1 MDTITVDYYN
11 KRQSLRRKSMKI
23 RKKCYCILFLIFLLF
38 SLCSCSNTDK
48 DNGINNNDG
57 EANITPD
64 TDVNDKVDITNNNP
78 PTETL
83 PEDDNKVP
91 IGTKDNP
98 LPFNAT
104 ILFDGTDTNGTG
116 GTMYDTY
123 KAELTL
129 LDVTRGSDAL
139 AIALNANQFNTEP
152 AEGKEYLLAKFKI
165 RALSSE
171 NDAKIDINNSSFTLV
186 SEDGNAYDSFTT
198 ISGIKPTLR
207 EMYAGGSQ
215 EGYACFEV
223 NKDDRNPSIVFLE
236 RNNNGIWFSTNPDAK
251 LEEGS
256 TVYVPAESIPSPDAT
271 NAALGSRLN
280 PYPVGDTATFDGT
293 DTLFD
298 TYKAK
303 IKLKKIIRGDSAMDI
318 IANANNLNA
327 LPAADQEYLL
337 AKFEIDAL
345 ESLDDAK
352 IEISAANFELVSE
365 DGIKYDTF
373 VTISGL
379 EPRLTT
385 MYPGNKQVGYAYFIV
400 NKKDKNPKI
409 VFLERDFNGLWF
421 ATSK

>member
-57 EANITPD
+57 KTNIIPE
-64 TDVNDKVDITNNNP
+64 TDINNNVDTTDNTSP
-78 PTETL
+78 AETL
-83 PEDDNKVP
+83 PEDDNKVL

-98 LPFNAT
+98 LPFNTT
-104 ILFDGTDTNGTG
+104 ILFNGSE
-116 GTMYDTY
+116 TMYDTY
-123 KAELTL
+123 RAELTL

-152 AEGKEYLLAKFKI
+152 AEGKEYLLARFKI

-198 ISGIKPTLR
+198 ISGIQPTLR

-223 NKDDRNPSIVFLE
+223 NKDDKYPSIVFLE
-236 RNNNGIWFSTNPDAK
+236 RNNNGIWFSTDPDAK

-256 TVYVPAESIPSPDAT
+256 IVYVPAESIPTPDAT

-280 PYPVGDTATFDGT
+280 PYSIGETATFDGT
-293 DTLFD
+293 ETLFD
-298 TYKAK
+298 TYKAR
-303 IKLKKIIRGDSAMDI
+303 IKLKKVIRGDSAMDI

-327 LPAADQEYLL
+327 LPADDQEYLL

-345 ESLDDAK
+345 ESLENAK
-352 IEISAANFELVSE
+352 IEISAANFELVSG
-365 DGIKYDTF
+365 DGIKYDTL
-373 VTISGL
+373 VTVAGL

-385 MYPGNKQVGYAYFIV
+385 MYPGNKQEGYAYFIV
-400 NKKDKNPKI
+400 SKKDKHPKI

-421 ATSK
+421 ATSR

>member
-1 MDTITVDYYN
+1 
-11 KRQSLRRKSMKI
+11 MKI
-23 RKKCYCILFLIFLLF
+23 RKKSYCILFLIFLLF

-48 DNGINNNDG
+48 ENGLDNKNG
-57 EANITPD
+57 ETNITPD
-64 TDVNDKVDITNNNP
+64 TDINNKVDTTDNIP
-78 PTETL
+78 PVEPL
-83 PEDDNKVP
+83 QGDDNKVP
-91 IGTKDNP
+91 VGTRENP
-98 LPFNAT
+98 LPFNT
-104 ILFDGTDTNGTG
+104 TVLFDGTGGTG
-116 GTMYDTY
+116 GISAMYDTY
-123 KAELTL
+123 QAELTL

-186 SEDGNAYDSFTT
+186 SEDGKTYDSFTT
-198 ISGIKPTLR
+198 ISGIQPTLR
-207 EMYAGGSQ
+207 EMYAGGTQ

-280 PYPVGDTATFDGT
+280 PYPVGNTATFDGT

-303 IKLKKIIRGDSAMDI
+303 IKLKKVIRGDSAMDI
-318 IANANNLNA
+318 IANANNLNE
-327 LPAADQEYLL
+327 LPPDDQEYLL
-337 AKFEIDAL
+337 AKFEVEAL
-345 ESLDDAK
+345 ESLDDSK

-365 DGIKYDTF
+365 NGIKYNTF
-373 VTISGL
+373 VTVSGL

-385 MYPGNKQVGYAYFIV
+385 MYPGNKQEGYAYFIV
-400 NKKDKNPKI
+400 NKKDKHPKI

>member
-1 MDTITVDYYN
+1 
-11 KRQSLRRKSMKI
+11 MKI
-23 RKKCYCILFLIFLLF
+23 RKKCYYILFLIFLLF

-57 EANITPD
+57 EANIIPD
-64 TDVNDKVDITNNNP
+64 TNINGTVDIIDNNSS
-78 PTETL
+78 TEIPL
-83 PEDDNKVP
+83 DDDNKVP
-91 IGTKDNP
+91 VGTRENP

-104 ILFDGTDTNGTG
+104 ILFDGTGGTNGIT
-116 GTMYDTY
+116 TMYDTY

-152 AEGKEYLLAKFKI
+152 TEGKEYLLARFKI

-186 SEDGNAYDSFTT
+186 SEEGKTYDSFTT
-198 ISGIKPTLR
+198 ISGIQPTLR

-215 EGYACFEV
+215 VGYACFEV
-223 NKDDRNPSIVFLE
+223 NIDDKKPSIVFLE
-236 RNNNGIWFSTNPDAK
+236 RNNNGIWFSTNPDIK

-256 TVYVPAESIPSPDAT
+256 VVYVPAESIPAPDAT
-271 NAALGSRLN
+271 YATLGSRLN
-280 PYPVGDTATFDGT
+280 PYSIGDTATFDGT
-293 DTLFD
+293 ETLFD

-303 IKLKKIIRGDSAMDI
+303 IQLKKVIRGDSAMDI

-327 LPAADQEYLL
+327 LPADDQEYLL

-385 MYPGNKQVGYAYFIV
+385 MYPGNKQEGYAYFIV
-400 NKKDKNPKI
+400 SKKDKNPKI

>member
-1 MDTITVDYYN
+1 
-11 KRQSLRRKSMKI
+11 MKI

-48 DNGINNNDG
+48 DNGINNNG
-57 EANITPD
+57 EVNIDPD
-64 TDVNDKVDITNNNP
+64 TDINNNVNSTDNNTP
-78 PTETL
+78 AETL
-83 PEDDNKVP
+83 QEDANKVP

-98 LPFNAT
+98 LPFNTT
-104 ILFDGTDTNGTG
+104 ILFDGSGTNGITN
-116 GTMYDTY
+116 MYDTY
-123 KAELTL
+123 QVELTL

-139 AIALNANQFNTEP
+139 AIALNASQFNTEP
-152 AEGKEYLLAKFKI
+152 DEGKEYLLAKFKI

-186 SEDGNAYDSFTT
+186 SEDGKSYDSFTT
-198 ISGIKPTLR
+198 ISGIQPTLR

-223 NKDDRNPSIVFLE
+223 NKDDKNPTIVFLE
-236 RNNNGIWFSTNPDAK
+236 RNDNGIWFSTNPDSK
-251 LEEGS
+251 LKEGS
-256 TVYVPAESIPSPDAT
+256 IVYVPAESVPTPDTT

-280 PYPVGDTATFDGT
+280 PYSIGDTATFDGT
-293 DTLFD
+293 ETLFD

-303 IKLKKIIRGDSAMDI
+303 IKLKKVIRGDSAMDI

-327 LPAADQEYLL
+327 LPADDQEYLL

-373 VTISGL
+373 VTVAGL
-379 EPRLTT
+379 EPKLTT
-385 MYPGNKQVGYAYFIV
+385 MYPGNKQEGYAYFIV

-421 ATSK
+421 STNK